1 MSLSVY
7 GRIQRNC
14 VTADTMEK
22 ALIRFFADSGDMLK
36 TAETEGITYWNIDR
50 EIILEIHFI
59 REMKPLYNVWYSD
72 ILDSEFSYA
81 QLIMFDLNKENASI
95 STYKKII
102 EFFIYLRNRIESD
115 ILVTSDAHD
124 DMCFVKA
131 NEVIWSRDLSFDYS
145 SICRKEIM

>member
-22 ALIRFFADSGDMLK
+22 ALIRFFANSGDMLK
-36 TAETEGITYWNIDR
+36 TAEVEGITYWNIDR

-72 ILDSEFSYA
+72 ILDSE
-81 QLIMFDLNKENASI
+81 L
-95 STYKKII
+95 
-102 EFFIYLRNRIESD
+102 
-115 ILVTSDAHD
+115 
-124 DMCFVKA
+124 
-131 NEVIWSRDLSFDYS
+131 FDYS